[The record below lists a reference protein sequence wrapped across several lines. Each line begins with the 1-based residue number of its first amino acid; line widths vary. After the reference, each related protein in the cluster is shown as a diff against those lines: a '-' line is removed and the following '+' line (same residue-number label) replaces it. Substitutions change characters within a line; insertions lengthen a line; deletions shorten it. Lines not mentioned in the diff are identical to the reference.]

1 MAFTPS
7 EEALLRQLLD
17 QNTELLNLA
26 DSESEI
32 ISKLGATKVT
42 LSDLDAASSTND
54 SDLVLARQGTEDKS
68 LTLSLLRSYAQGN
81 SVLLTGT
88 QYVAG
93 FKSFG
98 DGIGINTRPFGE
110 RGMYAANTTFV
121 QDAIYDLHNRIA
133 PAQSYQD
140 VTSDRDLG
148 TTYFNTG
155 NYPYFVFVTLNDIG
169 SNSDAP
175 DLILSKA
182 GSVTATISLGN
193 LVGSSGYKLN
203 FSFIA
208 FPDQGYQVSN
218 AGCTLSQWI
227 EAQAV

>member
-17 QNTELLNLA
+17 QQSELLNLA

-42 LSDLDAASSTND
+42 LSDLDAASSTDD
-54 SDLVLARQGTEDKS
+54 SDLLLARQGTEDKS
-68 LTLSLLRSYAQGN
+68 LTLDLLRSYAQGN

-98 DGIGINTRPFGE
+98 DDIGINTRPFGD
-110 RGMYAANTTFV
+110 RGVYAANTTFV
-121 QDAIYDLHNRIA
+121 QDAIDGLHNRIA

-140 VTSDRDLG
+140 VTSDRDLD
-148 TTYFNTG
+148 TTYYNTG
-155 NYPYFVFVTLNDIG
+155 NYPYVVFVTLNDNG
-169 SNSDAP
+169 TSGAP

-182 GSVTATISLGN
+182 GSVTATIPLGN
-193 LVGSSGYKLN
+193 LDGSSGYKLN

-208 FPDQGYQVSN
+208 FPDQGYQVTSD
-218 AGCTLSQWI
+218 GCTLSQWV